1 LLTKPEPKLTKAQ
14 ELEVK
19 RVARDLLDKL
29 QDQLAIVDWRSK
41 QQTRA
46 AVQTTIRFTLDQLP
60 REPYPEAMWNAK
72 VDVVWAF
79 IFARRQ
85 GQASRASRGYI

>member
-1 LLTKPEPKLTKAQ
+1 M
-14 ELEVK
+14 K

-60 REPYPEAMWNAK
+60 QEPYPEAVWNEK

-85 GQASRASRGYI
+85 GQARGASRSYI